1 MQRYLSKSK
10 LRSKVDETVK
20 KLQKIYEPK
29 NTSARHLFS
38 VMNIKTATSE
48 LVYKNKYCQNKKVI
62 VPGAKSPIIFESDS
76 PTKLRK
82 IMPRSLPKQLSEKRL
97 TPSPSRFL
105 FTTELNLNSKKI
117 NRSSNSRI
125 DKLIRMSD
133 SPIMH
138 SYKNLMKTCSQATP
152 VKESAFENEEKL
164 VKKLSKKIN
173 YIIEDFN
180 DDDG

>member
-38 VMNIKTATSE
+38 VMNPKTATSL
-48 LVYKNKYCQNKKVI
+48 LVYKNKYSQNKKVI
-62 VPGAKSPIIFESDS
+62 VPGTKSPLIFQSDS
-76 PTKLRK
+76 TKANK
-82 IMPRSLPKQLSEKRL
+82 IVSKSLPKQVSEKRL

-105 FTTELNLNSKKI
+105 FSTELNLNSKKL

-125 DKLIRMSD
+125 DRLIRMSE

-138 SYKNLMKTCSQATP
+138 SYKNLMKTCSQVMP
-152 VKESAFENEEKL
+152 VKESAFESEEKM
-164 VKKLSKKIN
+164 VKKISKKIN

-180 DDDG
+180 DDKG